1 MRDLATTEHHGHL
14 DLVLLFQEP
23 PGVARLGLEI
33 VIVDAR
39 TELHFLELDHVL
51 LLLRDACLLG
61 HLELVLAVVHDA
73 DDGRPRGRG
82 DFDKI
87 EPCFF
92 GHSHRDIDFEDAELR
107 SVRADDANWAD
118 ANLPIDPHPLGG
130 VLNRRYLLKVKNET
144 RPLSERESRA
154 TGLAQARAPSND

>member
-1 MRDLATTEHHGHL
+1 MTGL
-14 DLVLLFQEP
+14 
-23 PGVARLGLEI
+23 RLEVMLTDTGP
-33 VIVDAR
+33 
-39 TELHFLELDHVL
+39 ELHFLQFDHVL
-51 LLLRDACLLG
+51 LLLGLTRLLG

-107 SVRADDANWAD
+107 SVRADDADWAD
-118 ANLPIDPHPLGG
+118 ANLPIDSHPLGG
-130 VLNRRYLLKVKNET
+130 VLNRLCLLRVKNET
-144 RPLSERESRA
+144 RPLSEQASRTMSPRRRE
-154 TGLAQARAPSND
+154 PF